1 VRGRSEGVDR
11 RVFQTR
17 FGVARNQILHS
28 GQKVGL
34 GRLQEQMDVIG
45 HPHVAHHQP
54 IELPNSRFQALQK
67 TLKITRVA
75 EYSLPAIATAH
86 HVVDRSRIFNAKW
99 SCHDRILPPRA
110 SPVNP
115 KPGLT
120 PSACVWAVAFLS
132 TRTTALALLRAL

>member
-1 VRGRSEGVDR
+1 MAFGEPI
-11 RVFQTR
+11 
-17 FGVARNQILHS
+17 GVARNQILHS
-28 GQKVGL
+28 GRKVGL

-67 TLKITRVA
+67 ALEITLVA

-86 HVVDRSRIFNAKW
+86 HVVDRSRIFNAMW
-99 SCHDRILPPRA
+99 SCHDRILLPRA
-110 SPVNP
+110 SPINP

-120 PSACVWAVAFLS
+120 PA
-132 TRTTALALLRAL
+132 RLLVQE